1 MSSKYFYHNSYCRDS
16 IIKTQKVIRRKF
28 DYNKYVSWVLENLV
42 EADIKN
48 NRIPINYPGVQSQ
61 APLMGN
67 GLYCFEHKD
76 AAKHYANGKIVVI
89 NYETDYTVLDLDDK
103 VTKLNIWTTLVQDGE
118 KRISE
123 LDDHDAQVKW
133 PLLFQ
138 LIKKAFINNFDT
150 EYSNLV
156 GVFLFFWV
164 NILKK
169 EPVDVVTKTFS
180 GTLIK
185 GEPYFL
191 IKNLKKVQR
200 YTR

>member
-1 MSSKYFYHNSYCRDS
+1 
-16 IIKTQKVIRRKF
+16 
-28 DYNKYVSWVLENLV
+28 
-42 EADIKN
+42 
-48 NRIPINYPGVQSQ
+48 
-61 APLMGN
+61 MGN

-103 VTKLNIWTTLVQDGE
+103 VTKLNIWTTLVKYGE

-133 PLLFQ
+133 TLLFQ
-138 LIKKAFINNFDT
+138 LIKKAFRNNFDT